1 MSHRIRVFTL
11 LLLFCSCLPLS
22 ALSLELSA
30 AVARDLAPLSGV
42 VVMPAGEEYL
52 IDLDAA
58 KGVREGDLFAV
69 VQAGEKIVHPV
80 TKEILGSLDQVKGYL
95 QVTRVK
101 SGYSYA
107 RPLDQT
113 KGVGRGEQIRR
124 FENMPALF
132 WDYTGQGEG
141 LYAELRAALPK
152 LEWQSYAAAQ
162 STRPDPPRAPG
173 SEVAKL
179 IFVLNDNGLG
189 VKDGAMTL
197 LRSYDPSLLGV
208 AAAPAAAAPAA
219 TVARPSLTASAATVA
234 KPGTTAPGIVAAEPV
249 ADAAAS
255 SGIVTVNGRSEAGVW
270 YSPDTPAEPTGICS
284 GDFDGDGRQEMAVA
298 YPDRL
303 VITRLIGTAFET
315 LASLDLKARGKVL
328 TLEGANLTGDD
339 RPELYLTV
347 IDGKTLA
354 SLVVEWQAGKYQVVL
369 DKVPWYFRAVEF
381 PGEGAVLLGQ
391 TMGSDQADFSGPVF
405 RVERAGLEL
414 RKGAPVALP
423 PFVSIYGFLPFVD
436 EGGRTLIASLDIHS
450 ELQVEDLSGEQLWKS
465 GDIFGGR
472 EAYIE
477 RIDSTVVRDL
487 VTRSLY
493 LKANLKRGPKGE
505 ILVPVNEGTR
515 LLGNYRKFEKSQLKA
530 LVWDGRSL
538 RELWYTRPQSG
549 YLSDFTVADVDNDGV
564 AEVAMTVL
572 FSRGGFGSKDRS
584 AVVVYELEQ

>member
-1 MSHRIRVFTL
+1 MSHRISVFGL
-11 LLLFCSCLPLS
+11 LLLLCSCLPLP
-22 ALSLELSA
+22 AFGLELSA

-69 VQAGEKIVHPV
+69 VQSGEKIIHPV
-80 TKEILGSLDQVKGYL
+80 TKDILGSLDLVKGYL

-107 RPLDQT
+107 RPLDKT
-113 KGVGRGEQIRR
+113 KGLGRGEQIRR
-124 FENMPALF
+124 FENMPAIF

-141 LYAELRAALPK
+141 LYSELRAALPK

-208 AAAPAAAAPAA
+208 TAAPAAAPPAALVTKPSVSAPA
-219 TVARPSLTASAATVA
+219 
-234 KPGTTAPGIVAAEPV
+234 IVAAPPV
-249 ADAAAS
+249 AAAAVG
-255 SGIVTVNGRSEAGVW
+255 SGIVTINGRSEAGVW
-270 YSPDTPAEPTGICS
+270 YSPDTPGEPTGICA

-298 YPDRL
+298 YADRL

-315 LASLDLKARGKVL
+315 VTTLDLKSRGKAL
-328 TLEGANLTGDD
+328 TLEAANLNGDD

-347 IDGKTLA
+347 VDGKALA

-369 DKVPWYFRAVEF
+369 DKVPWYFRMVEF
-381 PGEGAVLLGQ
+381 PEEGAVLLGQ
-391 TMGSDQADFSGPVF
+391 TMGTDQDDFSGPVF
-405 RVERAGLEL
+405 RVERSGLQL
-414 RKGAPVALP
+414 RKGASVALP

-436 EGGRTLIASLDIHS
+436 AGGRTLIASLDLHS
-450 ELQVEDLSGEQLWKS
+450 ELRVEDLNGDKLWQS
-465 GDIFGGR
+465 GDLFGGR

-477 RIDSTVVRDL
+477 RHDSTVVRDM

-493 LKANLKRGPKGE
+493 LKANLKRGPNGE
-505 ILVPVNEGTR
+505 ILVPVNEGSR

-530 LVWDGRSL
+530 LAWDGRSL
-538 RELWYTRPQSG
+538 KELWHTRSQSG

-564 AEVAMTVL
+564 AEIAMTVL
-572 FSRGGFGSKDRS
+572 FSRGGFASKDRS
-584 AVVVYELEQ
+584 AVVVYELE